1 MDEIRI
7 YCPATVSNL
16 SCGFDVLGLA
26 LEEVADEMT
35 ISRNTAGTIRI
46 LQSEGPPLP
55 LDPDTNVAGV
65 AARSLLDHLNSKDG
79 FNISIAKR
87 IKPGSGIGSSAASAT
102 GAVWGINTL
111 LGKPLSDMELIPLAM
126 DGESIASQARHA
138 DNVAPALL
146 GGFVLIRSYDPL
158 DVVQLTFPKD
168 LALTILHPQIEI
180 KTAEARALL
189 GDTISLQQGI
199 RQWGNLGG
207 LVAGL
212 ASGDYELIGRS
223 LEDHVA
229 EPKRKHLI
237 PKYEPVV
244 AASRAAGALGCG
256 ISGSGPAIFAVCPNI
271 ETARHVAS
279 AMGAVYAKTDIP
291 FDLHTSQINPEGIRE
306 L

>member
-1 MDEIRI
+1 MDQIRI
-7 YCPATVSNL
+7 FCPATVSNL

-26 LEEVADEMT
+26 LDKVGDEMT
-35 ISRNTAGTIRI
+35 IRRNPSGALRI
-46 LQSEGPPLP
+46 LQTEGPPLP
-55 LDPDTNVAGV
+55 LDIDTNVAGV
-65 AARSLLDHLNSKDG
+65 AARSLLEHLGSTEG
-79 FNISIAKR
+79 FDISIAKR

-102 GAVWGINTL
+102 GAVWGINAL
-111 LGKPLSDMELIPLAM
+111 LGHPLSTEELIPLAM
-126 DGESIASQARHA
+126 DGESVASKARHA

-158 DVVQLTFPKD
+158 DIVQLVYPKE
-168 LALTILHPQIEI
+168 LAITILHPQIEI

-212 ASGDYELIGRS
+212 ASGDHALIGRS
-223 LEDHVA
+223 LEDHIA

-237 PKYEPVV
+237 PEYESVV
-244 AASRAAGALGCG
+244 AAAKSTGALGCG
-256 ISGSGPAIFAVCPNI
+256 ISGSGPAIFAVCPDMEN
-271 ETARHVAS
+271 ARQVAM
-279 AMGAVYAKTDIP
+279 AMEAVYSKTDIS
-291 FDLHTSQINPEGIRE
+291 FDLHTSEIHPEGIRE